1 MKLAITTKFSTLR
14 VIIMSDTKFENKI
27 VDYISKIVGSTIKSI
42 SIIGSSTKQRR
53 VGGGS
58 DIDIVIVVDSLDGLK
73 VNFSNVFYKL
83 TTVDDSQGKRIELNT
98 KLEGVV
104 LDITILDKFNI
115 PNSPLTDYYEN
126 HLGWCEG
133 SICIYGVPFPEL
145 FDLVSLKS
153 EYNNIRSKRLS
164 LVKEKIK
171 MTERKIKEQGRRD
184 LYIIYELQKYIFI
197 RELIERNLFNRLS
210 LKHPEDII
218 PNFDDIYKKELKEK
232 CGITVNI
239 KHYDISDM

>member
-1 MKLAITTKFSTLR
+1 
-14 VIIMSDTKFENKI
+14 MSNTKFENKI
-27 VDYISKIVGSTIKSI
+27 VDYISKSIDSNIKSI
-42 SIIGSSTKQRR
+42 SIIGSYTKQRQ

-73 VNFSNVFYKL
+73 VHFNNVFYKL
-83 TTVDDSQGKRIELNT
+83 TMVDDSEGKRIELNT

-104 LDITILDKFNI
+104 LDITILDRFNI

-126 HLGWCEG
+126 HLGWCE
-133 SICIYGVPFPEL
+133 SSLCIYGVPFPEL
-145 FDLVSLKS
+145 FNLVRLKS
-153 EYNNIRSKRLS
+153 EYANIRSKRLS
-164 LVKEKIK
+164 LVKEKIE
-171 MTERKIKEQGRRD
+171 MTERKIKEQARRD

-218 PNFDDIYKKELKEK
+218 PGFDDIYKKELKEK
-232 CGITVNI
+232 CGIIVNI
-239 KHYDISDM
+239 IDISKSVNTNNFDKSTI